1 MHSEPSSILMGQLE
15 FAGARMRGSGSKFV
29 LRSRAFS
36 DISRRNMA
44 TLSGISSRCEKRERE
59 RECARSREASLIYG
73 YELAGRLSRLG
84 NGLFGTRDA
93 LELIRTRGSTLP
105 L

>member
-59 RECARSREASLIYG
+59 RVRAKSGGVFDLRVR
-73 YELAGRLSRLG
+73 AGWTFISPG
-84 NGLFGTRDA
+84 
-93 LELIRTRGSTLP
+93 
-105 L
+105 